1 MTTKDV
7 LKKIEE
13 AVITEENAVM
23 LYARHLKA
31 ILEWSG
37 LGKEKQKE
45 IRRSLDILISESKMH
60 EKAFKSLRNEV
71 EKEGDDVFEG

>member
-7 LKKIEE
+7 LEKIDY
-13 AVITEENAVM
+13 AIITEENAVV
-23 LYARHLKA
+23 LYAKHLKA

-37 LGKEKQKE
+37 LSREKQKE
-45 IRRSLDILISESKMH
+45 IGRSLDILISESKKH
-60 EKAFKSLRNEV
+60 EEAFISLRNEV